1 MQCSCP
7 LQVQEAVYMRVLA
20 AESFEQILGTRYQEG
35 FVAYCVQMKNIDTLL
50 VFAIKHKK

>member
-1 MQCSCP
+1 
-7 LQVQEAVYMRVLA
+7 MRVLA